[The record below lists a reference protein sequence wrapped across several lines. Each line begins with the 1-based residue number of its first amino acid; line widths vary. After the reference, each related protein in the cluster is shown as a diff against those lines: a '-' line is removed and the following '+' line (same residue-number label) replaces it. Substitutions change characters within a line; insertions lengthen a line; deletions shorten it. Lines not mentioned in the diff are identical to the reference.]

1 VRADGGP
8 SGVRVVVDPVDL
20 MRVATT
26 LGDAA
31 ADGSAV
37 AGKVDHASLPEMPAS
52 VAGVVRSGVDNV
64 ATLLDAQSPA
74 LQEGMKE
81 LRVRALWA
89 EISAR
94 MELNQPLTDAQ
105 LQQFLLYMRD
115 GAMVD
120 YATPYQR
127 ARAGEYIGE
136 RYRDTYK
143 QPEQLIELAD
153 ILRGSGSDADFAGAF
168 IEAFGAE
175 NMANV
180 PRVIQAME
188 WGPILA
194 GSTTDAFYD
203 HELANDLMLD
213 GYGLDRN
220 PLELLSGFSMALAS
234 ATYAGKLTRE
244 TERELAYDEDSW
256 AVSQLL
262 HGNHVFGAE
271 FLRDI
276 FHSGVVAEI
285 GRRSVISAGGG
296 ADMTSYAPIGG
307 RSGDGI
313 PTDQV
318 QLIMAALERN
328 DAAVALALT
337 DPVPEQFQIGLYLE
351 GRDDPLEILYDQN
364 RFWDDDGERLARMYE
379 SGQDF
384 LRDSGNADLGGR
396 DNIGRA
402 NELSLS
408 LIDRTLNSD
417 YEDLDRMTHVL
428 ARDLSAHHMDSL
440 HISAGAADLED
451 ADGGAPGWVDPEDG
465 YRLNLN
471 VEQMTDLFREISD
484 VPEANE
490 ALLAG
495 AAQYQERLIGGG
507 AQAGQGFGWAREVGG
522 FDAAVMAANDLENQE
537 DFDASNERH
546 RLVFSFLHNA
556 TSLIEHPGVGI
567 PVGIGLDQLEHMTEG
582 DIRDL
587 IEKDGRA
594 ESAIMNQ
601 MHAAIV
607 HGFEQNGEL
616 TNIPARLADDDG
628 NLRPYS
634 SLDDYDRAYFNR
646 WASTNGD
653 LDLVVREAFQNADQ
667 TRDNVFELLVR

>member
-1 VRADGGP
+1 VTRI
-8 SGVRVVVDPVDL
+8 VVDPADL
-20 MRVATT
+20 RRVSTT

-37 AGKVDHASLPEMPAS
+37 AGRIEGASLPEMPAS
-52 VAGVVRSGVDNV
+52 VAGVVRSGIG
-64 ATLLDAQSPA
+64 DASALIDSQTSA
-74 LQEGMKE
+74 LQEGVKE

-94 MELNQPLTDAQ
+94 LELNQPLTDAQ

-115 GAMVD
+115 GSMVD

-127 ARAGEYIGE
+127 ALAGKYIGE

-143 QPEQLIELAD
+143 QPEALIELAD

-188 WGPILA
+188 WGPILS
-194 GSTTDAFYD
+194 GSTSDAFYD

-213 GYGLDRN
+213 GYELDRD

-234 ATYAGKLTRE
+234 ASYAGTLTRT
-244 TERELAYDEDSW
+244 TERTLAYDEDSW
-256 AVSQLL
+256 AVAQLL

-307 RSGDGI
+307 TRGDGI
-313 PTDQV
+313 PTDRV
-318 QLIMAALERN
+318 QLILDALERN
-328 DAAVALALT
+328 DEAVALALT
-337 DPVPEQFQIGLYLE
+337 DPVPEQFQIGLYLD
-351 GRDDPLEILYDQN
+351 GRDDPIEILYETN

-379 SGQDF
+379 TGQDYW
-384 LRDSGNADLGGR
+384 RHPAHVDLE
-396 DNIGRA
+396 RA
-402 NELSLS
+402 NGMSLS
-408 LIDRTLNSD
+408 LIDRTLNSE

-428 ARDLSAHHMDSL
+428 ARDLSEHHMESL
-440 HISAGAADLED
+440 HISAAAADLTD
-451 ADGGAPGWVDPEDG
+451 ADGGAPGWLDPEDG
-465 YRLNLN
+465 HRLNLN
-471 VEQMTDLFREISD
+471 VDQMTDLFREIGD
-484 VPEANE
+484 VEEANE
-490 ALLAG
+490 TLLAG
-495 AAQYQERLIGGG
+495 AAAYQADLIGDG
-507 AQAGQGFGWAREVGG
+507 ARSGEGFGWAREVGG

-537 DFDASNERH
+537 DFDASSERH

-567 PVGIGLDQLEHMTEG
+567 PVGIGLDQLEHMTEP

-587 IEKDGRA
+587 IEKNGGA

-628 NLRPYS
+628 HLRPYS

-653 LDLVVREAFQNADQ
+653 IDLVVREAFQNADQ